1 MTYLTANHST
11 ITNHLEAT
19 KVSSLASKDSNKN
32 EILNSFKAGK
42 HEMEKLLIGCQW
54 LLVSTKKLK
63 EL

>member
-11 ITNHLEAT
+11 ITNQFEAT
-19 KVSSLASKDSNKN
+19 NVSPLEQSGSNKN